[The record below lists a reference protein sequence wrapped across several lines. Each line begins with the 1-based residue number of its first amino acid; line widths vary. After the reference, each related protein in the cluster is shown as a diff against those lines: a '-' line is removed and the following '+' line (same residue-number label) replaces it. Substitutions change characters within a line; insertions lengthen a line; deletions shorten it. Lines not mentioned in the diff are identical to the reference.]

1 MRHNYFNFRIISLF
15 LTVGMI
21 LITYACK
28 SDRSRQGSREVSLED
43 FLTEEDIF
51 DDIDKAKKIFYSLPS
66 PLETAMLL
74 KSAGIDYD
82 EVLLN
87 DLNNVET
94 YITIKDKA
102 LNLGIYTTDLS
113 FASLFDQAQTSLNYM
128 EATKRLATEM
138 GISDAIDDETL
149 RRLEQ
154 NLDDRDV
161 VMDIIS
167 ETFLNSSSYLKEND
181 QQEIAA
187 IVLVGG
193 WVEGLYIGTQMA
205 GETPPEGSKLVER
218 VAEQKLS
225 FSIVER
231 MLEDNRLDSNGEE
244 NRDVVELINELQELK
259 AAYDNIEVQTS
270 AVTVD
275 EQVDSTEGAKLKSQ
289 TIIRVTPEAFRELQS
304 AINTLRTNFV
314 Q

>member
-1 MRHNYFNFRIISLF
+1 MQNKYHHVSLISLLLIMGILLF
-15 LTVGMI
+15 LP
-21 LITYACK
+21 ACK
-28 SDRSRQGSREVSLED
+28 SDRRQGGREVSLED

-74 KSAGIDYD
+74 KSAGIDYN
-82 EVLLN
+82 EMLLN
-87 DLNNVET
+87 DLGGVERYVT
-94 YITIKDKA
+94 NKSKA

-128 EATKRLATEM
+128 DVTKRLANEM

-154 NLDDRDV
+154 NLDNRDV

-181 QQEIAA
+181 QQEVAA

-193 WVEGLYIGTQMA
+193 WLEGLYIGSQMA
-205 GETPPEGSKLVER
+205 GENPAEGNKLVER
-218 VAEQKLS
+218 MAEQKLS

-231 MLEDNRLDSNGEE
+231 MLEENRLSASGEE
-244 NRDVVELINELQELK
+244 NRDIVELIDDLQDLK
-259 AAYDNIEVQTS
+259 TAYDKIEVQTS

-275 EQVDSTEGAKLKSQ
+275 QDETSGTNTLKSQ
-289 TIIRVTPEAFRELQS
+289 TVITVSPEAFKELQS
-304 AINTLRTNFV
+304 AVSTLRTNFV

>member
-1 MRHNYFNFRIISLF
+1 MQHKYFHFGAISIIL
-15 LTVGMI
+15 LAGTLLI
-21 LITYACK
+21 LAACR
-28 SDRSRQGSREVSLED
+28 SDRSRQGGREVSLED

-51 DDIDKAKKIFYSLPS
+51 DDIDKAKRIFYSLPS

-74 KSAGIDYD
+74 KSAGIDYN
-82 EVLLN
+82 EMLLN
-87 DLNNVET
+87 DLSKIAQYAT
-94 YITIKDKA
+94 SKSKA

-128 EATKRLATEM
+128 DATRRLASEM
-138 GISDAIDDETL
+138 GIDDAIDEETL

-154 NLDDRDV
+154 NLDNRDV

-205 GETPPEGSKLVER
+205 GENPDEGNKLVER

-231 MLEDNRLDSNGEE
+231 MLEENRQNADGEE
-244 NRDVVELINELQELK
+244 NIDIVELINELQDLK
-259 AAYDNIEVQTS
+259 AAYDQIEVQTS
-270 AVTVD
+270 AVTVN
-275 EQVDSTEGAKLKSQ
+275 EEASSEVSVLQSQ
-289 TIIRVTPEAFRELQS
+289 TIINVTPESFRELQS
-304 AINTLRTNFV
+304 AVRSIRTNFV